1 MYPPYGKRGQGL
13 VSENNWGDDKLQFN
27 KVKLIAQ
34 IENEDSINHL
44 SNIIKTDLFDY
55 YVLGPYDL
63 TADIGC
69 VADWENKKYLELIEK
84 FNSIIP
90 IEKRGVHIVSDIE
103 NEYKNKFKKYGFV
116 ALGMDT
122 VIIKS
127 GIKNL
132 ESL

>member
-1 MYPPYGKRGQGL
+1 MQL
-13 VSENNWGDDKLQFN
+13 N
-27 KVKLIAQ
+27 KVKLVAQ
-34 IENEDSINHL
+34 IENKESISQL
-44 SNIIKTDLFDY
+44 SNIVKTDLFDY

-63 TADIGC
+63 TADLCC

-84 FNSIIP
+84 FNKEIP
-90 IEKRGVHIVSDIE
+90 VKKRGVHIVSNIE

-122 VIIKS
+122 TIVKS

-132 ESL
+132 ENL